1 MSDWAQREMSSHCF
15 TSGYLRSF
23 TSLSRLNRQIKWG
36 EFNHRVCFFFFF
48 FFFFRSLP
56 GTTAAECES
65 NLKKIYTVETVQVRC
80 FTAVIREPSVC
91 FSQSSSF
98 SQMRRGHSQTLV
110 EKLNVLHWWRWT
122 SEQTQRRIKSLHWHK
137 VKLHRLEHFQGCL
150 EFYLIMSHYVVLCY
164 NPLIN
169 TLLGLDHV

>member
-1 MSDWAQREMSSHCF
+1 MSVFVLW
-15 TSGYLRSF
+15 
-23 TSLSRLNRQIKWG
+23 
-36 EFNHRVCFFFFF
+36 FFFV
-48 FFFFRSLP
+48 FFFRSLP

-65 NLKKIYTVETVQVRC
+65 NLKKIYTVETVQVRR

-98 SQMRRGHSQTLV
+98 SETRRGQSQTLV
-110 EKLNVLHWWRWT
+110 EKLNVLHWCRLT

-137 VKLHRLEHFQGCL
+137 VKPHRLEHFQGCL

-164 NPLIN
+164 NPLIK
-169 TLLGLDHV
+169 TLLGYGPCVARRAVVIEA